1 MKKVLFLFLIAG
13 AVSCS
18 DPYLAPNTNKALTE
32 KDQLVETKKH
42 TLLLNEQNEWMEKQ
56 TEYLMRIAAALE
68 QIAKKQN
75 Q

>member
-1 MKKVLFLFLIAG
+1 MKKVLFVFLIAV

-32 KDQLVETKKH
+32 QDQLAETKKQ
-42 TLLLNEQNEWMEKQ
+42 TVFIEQQ
-56 TEYLMRIAAALE
+56 TEYLMRIAVALE